1 MGPTLRNI
9 ATCHHLEVYNRCM
22 LNKYFPHALGLS
34 RIDRDGADFL
44 KFYIMND
51 LIKALTIL
59 SKYIDSEERWPTYCE
74 HELFRVNADP
84 ADVSEEDIKALEEL
98 GFFPDEESFI
108 SYRFGS

>member
-1 MGPTLRNI
+1 
-9 ATCHHLEVYNRCM
+9 
-22 LNKYFPHALGLS
+22 
-34 RIDRDGADFL
+34 
-44 KFYIMND
+44 MND

-74 HELFRVNADP
+74 HELFQVKADP

-98 GFFPDEESFI
+98 DFFPDEENESFI